1 MSIESKER
9 ARLMALN
16 LQEKINHAKKI
27 IRQALTRSSRDD
39 LYLAWT
45 GHKDSTTMLWLF
57 RETCREI
64 KSPLPRTMLIDDGF
78 LFDEALSLMEH
89 VKRLWDVKVLKL
101 KNRDVT
107 GKTHKVG
114 DSIEVSALNT
124 MNRLELEN
132 FGFRD
137 DAFIFSPDSIVCTHL
152 MKTAVLKQF
161 VENSGVKALS
171 TAIRWD
177 EHEARGREKFFS
189 PRANPDHMRIH
200 PMLHFTERDIWDI
213 IQQFQIPVC
222 SLYERG
228 YRSLGAKE
236 STSKTSDI
244 PRWEQDL
251 ESAPERAER
260 DKEKEE
266 IMARLRA
273 IGYI

>member
-1 MSIESKER
+1 
-9 ARLMALN
+9 MALN